1 MVCESVR
8 LCTETERCRRSSAER
23 EWIEMGK
30 IEEMTMKICATM
42 KKQGLVLAG
51 LSFAGVLLSAG
62 MAAFAACNPKVE
74 DPECTSKE
82 VTECTGHEPPSA
94 DGASGKAECD
104 GFTFSLS
111 NVCAAVESWRKVRT
125 WTGDGECF
133 EDEEL
138 DSGSNAVPPTVTW
151 SASAG
156 NDAYSGTGDTASIPC
171 GTNAFA
177 SCKFTLSAL
186 MPLCNE
192 QVRNTYSADAEFHNT
207 VTISGGG
214 AICCTSATH
223 PGHKFPAH
231 AECGSILGFDV
242 VGASV
247 ARQEDDTVWLQGESA
262 REGASITARARGGE
276 ATTSFDVVDVGDL
289 HVYGC
294 GCFPDTADPLET
306 MTPVSGATQDLVP
319 SKYQGSTKIEESS
332 VTGWFDC
339 NGSGE
344 PDGDEPKVVHGFVV
358 ADLGSLELSP
368 PSGVGSEKEESYSPG
383 ELVSAR
389 NTGGKPA
396 DRERN
401 LAIVGAVPKNKHDT
415 MPAAKL
421 TKKGFNEWE
430 IKIDNGC
437 PEGTYMVELTDPCHS
452 CKALTNMISVAGCRC
467 SSCDDNGND
476 APDIHSIDIS
486 FGLGRTESG
495 GSKTPLRILLENTGD
510 MPSVSPMTYADG
522 HMDVLVTNGVAY
534 LSFYSNGEASPVAEY
549 ELTPGDTE
557 FAMVAKRGGTPR
569 KRVVWSKEGNTWT
582 METYDLTV
590 TPVQLVG
597 SKTKSE
603 SSSNGSIIE
612 TETSGE
618 VVVEREYRTI
628 ASGADFLVRETTG
641 TGDAARTT
649 WHAPVETGTNMGR
662 ILSTVRPD
670 GSWTLYAYDSDGRV
684 ASEIEP
690 FGDASPILDARNAVI
705 GYNGVVRETMY
716 SYSPVDL
723 RDDGSLSPNAA
734 RATVVRIGNESEGW
748 TETSRRYYAEYLISD
763 ANFVT
768 QRVVVAERAASAGA
782 TYGADSALRT
792 TTWYHWRNANAG
804 RPVLRIAD
812 DGLATRWSYSLTG
825 STRTTKS
832 FTAPLSATN
841 GIPYKTTVSRSVAN
855 LKGDV
860 FREETWIVTDDG
872 RELLSWTDYERD
884 SAGRVVRSESSNGD
898 IDEAQWGCC
907 GQDWTLDAR
916 GIMTEYAYDALKR
929 RVSST
934 CGTVTTLWSYDL
946 SGNATNVTRYGISG
960 QGTALVASSS
970 SGYDGA
976 GRLAWT
982 IGEDGVRTEYLYDV
996 SSEGGEIRTTIRAA
1010 GTDCAVTN
1018 TAVSYRDGLTKAM
1031 YLNGVLKST
1040 EVHEPFAS
1048 TTYEGT
1054 NGIASARWTLAE
1066 TDFLGRT
1073 VSQSRPGFG
1082 DSTLVTSNL
1091 YNTVG
1096 QLTSTISLSTRST
1109 GPNPDSALCAS
1120 APLRETI
1127 FLYDS
1132 LGNRGASIDD
1142 RNFDG
1147 IIDWTGPD
1155 IISSNDTRYVSL
1167 DGSWWRESRQWSI
1180 HEDDSAIAK
1189 LMSVH
1194 RLRVTGL
1201 GADNLIAESVSIDQR
1216 GNATTNRVWRNRDEA
1231 TEITET
1237 KYPTAQNAALSVV
1250 SNNLAIMSVSQ
1261 SCVTNTFAYDALN
1274 RQIASTDGRG
1284 NTTRT
1289 MYDPLGRVAST
1300 IDALGYAT
1308 TYGYDALGRQT
1319 SVTDPLTNT
1328 VYTAY
1333 DAEGH
1338 VIAQRGATYP
1348 VDYSYDEFGEKVSM
1362 TTYRNSGGPGSVP
1375 AVGDVTLWLRD
1386 EATGLVTN
1394 KVYADGKG
1402 PTYTYTPEGK
1412 LATRTWARGIVTTY
1426 SYDDNGSLTNT
1437 VYSDGTPTISL
1448 AYNRAGRQVRAEDAA
1463 GVTTFAY
1470 DDFGAVTNET
1480 VVGVAGTNTII
1491 RHWDNYGR
1499 SLGYS
1504 LVGRVVPNEPH
1515 RQSTLA
1521 YDPATGRLASMQI
1534 PSEQSNNPNNQTIKQ
1549 FSWNYLPGSDL
1560 KSALA
1565 YPNGLIASWSYD
1577 VNNQLLQVCN
1587 ATPTNIISQYDYAY
1601 DSAGR
1606 RIARDHSGSAFDHAD
1621 HINYGYN
1628 IRSELTN
1635 ALATVDSSYSYSYMY
1650 DDIGN
1655 RIWSLENTNYVEY
1668 VANNLNQYTQ
1678 ISSLSDSASLCEEFT
1693 SQFDMDGNQTAIKTA
1708 TGIWSASYNGENRPI
1723 FWSNGVT
1730 NIVMSFDRMG
1740 RRVQYLETTGL
1751 ATNSNHT
1758 FTYDNYVCIAC
1769 HRSLADATVET
1780 DRFIWDPT
1788 EPVATRPLV
1797 LGAPT
1802 NVSGDSYFYF
1812 DGDKNVCEING
1823 QYCFYSPFGER
1834 LAQPSYN
1841 FNSDFFGFSSEIFDC
1856 SIGLSCFNYRFYL
1869 PTDGRWCQRD
1879 PVYHLSNGYVY
1890 CSNANGAVDVLGL
1903 YRMLTGWL
1911 FNPKSVP
1918 CESEI
1923 RSKILREIRYV
1934 NDIMKPS
1941 CYSVVIRDLETAS
1954 VEDINKAA
1962 REDDTEVIIIGHGTP
1977 KVSYR
1982 LRNGQEIPVS
1992 ELDVSPNNTYG
2003 CYISPEVRGES
2014 TDSYND
2020 MFAALLARLI
2030 ALTPKVKKCCKQK
2043 KIVIYEGEA
2052 LHELSEE
2059 QLMNGASHKSAYLW
2073 SKRISDESASQREG
2087 ERDADL
2093 AGWVAKHP
2101 PKEEN

>member
-1 MVCESVR
+1 
-8 LCTETERCRRSSAER
+8 
-23 EWIEMGK
+23 
-30 IEEMTMKICATM
+30 MTMKICATM

-94 DGASGKAECD
+94 DGASGEASCD

-111 NVCAAVESWRKVRT
+111 NVCAAVENWRKVRT

-177 SCKFTLSAL
+177 SCRFTLSAL

-192 QVRNTYSADAEFHNT
+192 QVSSTYSADAEFHNT

-276 ATTSFDVVDVGDL
+276 ATATFDVVDVGDL

-294 GCFPDTADPLET
+294 GCFPDTANPLET

-319 SKYQGSTKIEESS
+319 SKYQGLTKIEAES

-368 PSGVGSEKEESYSPG
+368 PSSVGSEKEESYSPG

-430 IKIDNGC
+430 IEIDNGC

-467 SSCDDNGND
+467 SSCDANGND
-476 APDIHSIDIS
+476 TPDIHSIDIS

-522 HMDVLVTNGVAY
+522 HMDVLVTNGVAQ

-549 ELTPGDTE
+549 ELTPGETE

-569 KRVVWSKEGNTWT
+569 KRVVWSKEGDAWT

-590 TPVQLVG
+590 SPIQLVG
-597 SKTKSE
+597 RKTKRE
-603 SSSNGSIIE
+603 NFSNGSIIE

-641 TGDAARTT
+641 TGDAARLT

-705 GYNGVVRETMY
+705 GYNGAVRETMY
-716 SYSPVDL
+716 SYSPVDS

-748 TETSRRYYAEYLISD
+748 TETSRRYYAEYLVSG
-763 ANFVT
+763 ANSVT

-782 TYGADSALRT
+782 AYGADSALRT
-792 TTWYHWRNANAG
+792 TTWYNWRNANAG
-804 RPVLRIAD
+804 RPVLRIAE
-812 DGLATRWSYSLTG
+812 DGLATRWSYSLDG
-825 STRTTKS
+825 ATRTTES
-832 FTAPLSATN
+832 FTAPLYATN
-841 GIPYKTTVSRSVAN
+841 GIPYKTTVSKSVAN

-860 FREETWIVTDDG
+860 SREETWIVTDDG

-884 SAGRVVRSESSNGD
+884 AAGRVTRSESSNGD
-898 IDEAQWGCC
+898 VSEAEWGCC

-916 GIMTEYAYDALKR
+916 GILTDYAYDAMKR

-934 CGTVTTLWSYDL
+934 CGTVTTLWAYDL

-960 QGTALVASSS
+960 GASALVASSS
-970 SGYDGA
+970 SGYDDA
-976 GRLAWT
+976 GRLAWAV
-982 IGEDGVRTEYLYDV
+982 GEDGVRTEYAYGV
-996 SSEGGEIRTTIRAA
+996 SSEGGEVRTTIRGA
-1010 GTDCAVTN
+1010 GTDCAITN
-1018 TAVSYRDGLTKAM
+1018 TVVSYRDGSTKAT
-1031 YLNGVLKST
+1031 YLNGILKST
-1040 EVHEPFAS
+1040 EVHGPFAS

-1096 QLTSTISLSTRST
+1096 QLTSTFSLSTRST
-1109 GPNPDSALCAS
+1109 GPNPDTALCAS

-1127 FLYDS
+1127 FLYGS
-1132 LGNRGASIDD
+1132 LGNRVASIDD

-1147 IIDWTGPD
+1147 IIDWAGPD
-1155 IISSNDTRYVSL
+1155 LISSNDTRYVSI
-1167 DGSWWRESRQWSI
+1167 DGAWWRETRQWSI

-1194 RLRVTGL
+1194 RSRVTGL
-1201 GADNLIAESVSIDQR
+1201 EVDNLIAESVSIDQR
-1216 GNATTNRVWRNRDEA
+1216 GNATTNRVWRNRDAA
-1231 TEITET
+1231 TEISET

-1250 SNNLAIMSVSQ
+1250 SNGLVVMSVSQ
-1261 SCVTNTFAYDALN
+1261 TGVTNTFSYDALN
-1274 RQIASTDGRG
+1274 RQIAATDGRG

-1289 MYDPLGRVAST
+1289 VYDSLGRVAST

-1308 TYGYDALGRQT
+1308 TYGYDALGYRVST
-1319 SVTDPLTNT
+1319 TDPLTNT

-1333 DAEGH
+1333 DAESR
-1338 VIAQRGATYP
+1338 VVAQRGATYP
-1348 VDYSYDEFGEKVSM
+1348 VDYAYDEFGEKVAM
-1362 TTYRNSGGPGSVP
+1362 TTYRDIN
-1375 AVGDVTLWLRD
+1375 AAGDVTRWLRD

-1394 KVYADGKG
+1394 KVYADGIG
-1402 PTYTYTPEGK
+1402 PTYTYTPDGK

-1426 SYDDNGSLTNT
+1426 NYDLRGSLTNT

-1448 AYNRAGRQVRAEDAA
+1448 AYNRAGRQIQAIDAA
-1463 GVTTFAY
+1463 GITTFAY
-1470 DDFGAVTNET
+1470 DEFGSLTNET
-1480 VVGVAGTNTII
+1480 VIGIAGTNVIE
-1491 RHWDNYGR
+1491 HYYDEYGR
-1499 SLGYS
+1499 TLGYALNGVRQTS
-1504 LVGRVVPNEPH
+1504 L
-1515 RQSTLA
+1515 S
-1521 YDPATGRLASMQI
+1521 YDSITGRLATMLSDGSAT
-1534 PSEQSNNPNNQTIKQ
+1534 PFEWS
-1549 FSWNYLPGSDL
+1549 YLPGSDL
-1560 KSALA
+1560 KSSLA
-1565 YPNGLIASWSYD
+1565 YPNGLTASWVYD
-1577 VNNQLLQVCN
+1577 ANGQLLQVCN
-1587 ATPTNIISQYDYAY
+1587 AFPTNIVSQYDYTY
-1601 DSAGR
+1601 DPAGR
-1606 RIARDHSGSAFDHAD
+1606 RSERYHSGSAFVTPDQICYD
-1621 HINYGYN
+1621 YN
-1628 IRSELTN
+1628 FRSELTN
-1635 ALATVDSSYSYSYMY
+1635 AVASVYASYNFAYNY

-1655 RIWSLENTNYVEY
+1655 RLWAIENTNETAYSV
-1668 VANNLNQYTQ
+1668 NNLNQYTA
-1678 ISSLSDSASLCEEFT
+1678 IEEDADTFVP
-1693 SQFDMDGNQTAIKTA
+1693 QFDADGNQTLIKTKTGVWQA
-1708 TGIWSASYNGENRPI
+1708 TYNGENRPVY
-1723 FWSNGVT
+1723 WSNGAT

-1740 RRVQYLETTGL
+1740 RRVQYLETAGS
-1751 ATNSNHT
+1751 ATNANNT
-1758 FTYDNYVCIAC
+1758 FTYDNYICIA
-1769 HRSLADATVET
+1769 RNREQPDGAVET

-1797 LGAPT
+1797 FNSSTAPLAYYT
-1802 NVSGDSYFYF
+1802 HDGNKNVSEVVDENEECVAHYEY
-1812 DGDKNVCEING
+1812 DVL
-1823 QYCFYSPFGER
+1823 GEKR
-1834 LAQPSYN
+1834 VESGLIAEGNPWR
-1841 FNSDFFGFSSEIFDC
+1841 FSSEYNDDTIN
-1856 SIGLSCFNYRFYL
+1856 LVYFNYRHYASFIGSWL
-1869 PTDGRWCQRD
+1869 SRD
-1879 PVYHLSNGYVY
+1879 PVAEMSKTGLYGYV
-1890 CSNANGAVDVLGL
+1890 SNSPISKFDVLGL
-1903 YRMLTGWL
+1903 ISSPSFADLVPSYFKDG
-1911 FNPKSVP
+1911 PK
-1918 CESEI
+1918 EKAI
-1923 RSKILREIRYV
+1923 SKYV
-1934 NDIMKPS
+1934 NVK
-1941 CYSVVIRDLETAS
+1941 YETGIATDPPQRS
-1954 VEDINKAA
+1954 QVQVQKEDKYYYHVKFIA
-1962 REDDTEVIIIGHGTP
+1962 RF
-1977 KVSYR
+1977 S
-1982 LRNGQEIPVS
+1982 
-1992 ELDVSPNNTYG
+1992 
-2003 CYISPEVRGES
+2003 
-2014 TDSYND
+2014 
-2020 MFAALLARLI
+2020 
-2030 ALTPKVKKCCKQK
+2030 
-2043 KIVIYEGEA
+2043 
-2052 LHELSEE
+2052 
-2059 QLMNGASHKSAYLW
+2059 
-2073 SKRISDESASQREG
+2073 
-2087 ERDADL
+2087 
-2093 AGWVAKHP
+2093 P
-2101 PKEEN
+2101 PKEFTTRPAGSFWGKPSLGASEDMFVPDDKVGDMPQSWWGEPIKVKETPTAGRFYTNIIYGYPDKKFQYGYFVKVFDKRTGTVSDGKSDEDLYDTWQTNRAGYLPNDDCGVNGRYSKCQTVYVFYGDKGRTPSMLVFTKGERWR

>member
-1 MVCESVR
+1 
-8 LCTETERCRRSSAER
+8 
-23 EWIEMGK
+23 
-30 IEEMTMKICATM
+30 MTMKICATM

-74 DPECTSKE
+74 DPECTSEE

-94 DGASGKAECD
+94 DGASGEAECD

-111 NVCAAVESWRKVRT
+111 NVCDAVESWHTVLR
-125 WTGDGECF
+125 WTGDGECMD
-133 EDEEL
+133 DEEL

-156 NDAYSGTGDTASIPC
+156 NDAYSGTGETATIPC

-177 SCKFTLSAL
+177 SCKFTLSAF
-186 MPLCNE
+186 MPLCSKPESNM
-192 QVRNTYSADAEFHNT
+192 YSADAEFHNT

-214 AICCTSATH
+214 AICCTSSTH
-223 PGHKFPAH
+223 SNHLFSAH

-242 VGASV
+242 VGAFV
-247 ARQEDDTVWLQGESA
+247 ANQNGDTVWLQGESA
-262 REGASITARARGGE
+262 REGASITARARGGK
-276 ATTSFDVVDVGDL
+276 AMTTFDVVDVGDL

-319 SKYQGSTKIEESS
+319 SKYQGSTKIEEAS

-344 PDGDEPKVVHGFVV
+344 PDDDEPKVVHGFVV

-368 PSGVGSEKEESYSPG
+368 PSCVGSEKEESYSPG

-467 SSCDDNGND
+467 SSCNDNGND

-641 TGDAARTT
+641 TGDAARST

-716 SYSPVDL
+716 SYSPVDS

-748 TETSRRYYAEYLISD
+748 TETSRRYYAEYLVSD
-763 ANFVT
+763 ANSVT

-782 TYGADSALRT
+782 TYGADTALRT

-804 RPVLRIAD
+804 RPVLRIAE
-812 DGLATRWSYSLTG
+812 DGLATRWSYLLG
-825 STRTTKS
+825 GATRTTES

-860 FREETWIVTDDG
+860 SREETWIVTEDG

-898 IDEAQWGCC
+898 IEEAQWGCC
-907 GQDWTLDAR
+907 GQDWTLDAK
-916 GIMTEYAYDALKR
+916 GILTEYAYDALKR

-960 QGTALVASSS
+960 QGTALVSSSS
-970 SGYDGA
+970 SGYDGT

-1018 TAVSYRDGLTKAM
+1018 TVVSYRDGSTKAT

-1054 NGIASARWTLAE
+1054 NGIASARWTLTE

-1082 DSTLVTSNL
+1082 DSTLISSNL
-1091 YNTVG
+1091 YNAAG

-1109 GPNPDSALCAS
+1109 GPNPDPALCAS

-1132 LGNRGASIDD
+1132 LGNRIASIDD
-1142 RNFDG
+1142 RNFNDV
-1147 IIDWTGPD
+1147 IDWSGPD
-1155 IISSNDTRYVSL
+1155 LISSNDTRYVSL

-1194 RLRVTGL
+1194 RSRVTGL

-1216 GNATTNRVWRNRDEA
+1216 GNATTNRVWRYRDEA

-1261 SCVTNTFAYDALN
+1261 SGVTNTFAYDALN
-1274 RQIASTDGRG
+1274 RQIAATDGRG

-1348 VDYSYDEFGEKVSM
+1348 VDYSYNEFGDKVSM
-1362 TTYRNSGGPGSVP
+1362 TTYRDL
-1375 AVGDVTLWLRD
+1375 VGRGDPTAPQGDTTRWLRD

-1402 PTYTYTPEGK
+1402 PTYTYTPDGK

-1448 AYNRAGRQVRAEDAA
+1448 AYNRAGQQIRAEDAA
-1463 GVTTFAY
+1463 GVTTFLY
-1470 DDFGAVTNET
+1470 DDFGSLTNET
-1480 VVGVAGTNTII
+1480 VIGVAGTNTII
-1491 RHWDNYGR
+1491 RHWDSFGR

-1504 LVGRVVPNEPH
+1504 LVGRDDHIAPQ

-1521 YDPATGRLASMQI
+1521 YDPATGRLASMLADGSDT
-1534 PSEQSNNPNNQTIKQ
+1534 PFVWS
-1549 FSWNYLPGSDL
+1549 YLPGSDL
-1560 KSALA
+1560 KSSLA
-1565 YPNGLIASWSYD
+1565 YPNGLTASWAYD
-1577 VNNQLLQVCN
+1577 ANGQLLQVQN
-1587 ATPTNIISQYDYAY
+1587 AFPSNTISRYDYVY
-1601 DSAGR
+1601 DPADRRVQIGR
-1606 RIARDHSGSAFDHAD
+1606 SGTAMSESRTDV
-1621 HINYGYN
+1621 YGYN
-1628 IRSELTN
+1628 ARGELISAVKQGAVPETEY
-1635 ALATVDSSYSYSYMY
+1635 AYEY

-1655 RIWSLENTNYVEY
+1655 RLASFDLGTNRTY
-1668 VANNLNQYTQ
+1668 VANNLNQYAQ
-1678 ISSLSDSASLCEEFT
+1678 ISNLCDSASLREEFIP
-1693 SQFDMDGNQTAIKTA
+1693 QFDDDGNQTLIQTS
-1708 TGIWSASYNGENRPI
+1708 TGIWSVTYNGENRPI
-1723 FWSNGVT
+1723 QWALVNSST
-1730 NIVMSFDRMG
+1730 PTLILMSFDRMG
-1740 RRVQYLETTGL
+1740 RRVQYLETAGS
-1751 ATNSNHT
+1751 ATNANNT
-1758 FTYDNYVCIAC
+1758 FTYDNYVCVAR
-1769 HRSLADATVET
+1769 HREQPDGTIET

-1788 EPVATRPLV
+1788 EQVATRPLV
-1797 LGAPT
+1797 FNYATAPAA
-1802 NVSGDSYFYF
+1802 YYAH
-1812 DGDKNVCEING
+1812 DGNKNVCELVEGDEECIAH
-1823 QYCFYSPFGER
+1823 YEYEAFGASCVKSGLFVDENPWR
-1834 LAQPSYN
+1834 L
-1841 FNSDFFGFSSEIFDC
+1841 SSEYADNATDTTYY
-1856 SIGLSCFNYRFYL
+1856 NYRHYNTL
-1869 PTDGRWCQRD
+1869 SGHWLARD
-1879 PVYHLSNGYVY
+1879 PVGESGGLALYLFCDNDSNNIDIRGEMPQAAVIGACVGATAATFVGTYLLSKYFVSKTSYGGVVYIKTTSGDITLAGATSSDFVSTINGLKN
-1890 CSNANGAVDVLGL
+1890 CSVERLELRGHGSWEKIRPFTSKSDDGVSAIGSQGNGVVVVDVGSKTVDLGEL
-1903 YRMLTGWL
+1903 LKCKMTPKGEVWVKGCFTGL
-1911 FNPKSVP
+1911 DT
-1918 CESEI
+1918 
-1923 RSKILREIRYV
+1923 
-1934 NDIMKPS
+1934 DIFGDSIAKQISQTLPGVKVYGYPFFAFDLKVFVQ
-1941 CYSVVIRDLETAS
+1941 CFGVVINPTSFKTNVYRD
-1954 VEDINKAA
+1954 
-1962 REDDTEVIIIGHGTP
+1962 G
-1977 KVSYR
+1977 
-1982 LRNGQEIPVS
+1982 
-1992 ELDVSPNNTYG
+1992 
-2003 CYISPEVRGES
+2003 
-2014 TDSYND
+2014 
-2020 MFAALLARLI
+2020 
-2030 ALTPKVKKCCKQK
+2030 VK
-2043 KIVIYEGEA
+2043 E
-2052 LHELSEE
+2052 
-2059 QLMNGASHKSAYLW
+2059 
-2073 SKRISDESASQREG
+2073 
-2087 ERDADL
+2087 
-2093 AGWVAKHP
+2093 
-2101 PKEEN
+2101 